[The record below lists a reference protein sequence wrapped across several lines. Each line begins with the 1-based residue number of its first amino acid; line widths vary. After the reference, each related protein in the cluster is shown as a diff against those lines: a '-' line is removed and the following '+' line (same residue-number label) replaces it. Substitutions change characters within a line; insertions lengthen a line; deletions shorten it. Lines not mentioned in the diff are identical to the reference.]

1 MVFVFGVFVW
11 MVTEREGLLW
21 ALFKHCS
28 NCRSA
33 GKAVPVPCFG
43 GVLKSRR
50 SYWRDRTEIFIESA
64 LCFI

>member
-43 GVLKSRR
+43 GCLKVGGAIGETELKS
-50 SYWRDRTEIFIESA
+50 
-64 LCFI
+64 L